1 MDDIIDDLHESK
13 TEALSLMKSDDEPKV
28 VGHFDESD
36 TPEKQAK
43 DINTFYA
50 YAEASKDEEV
60 KKNSVDSAKEDLNAD
75 SEERKNDSLERGKIS
90 LYKRLK
96 NVTSAKIEDDEV
108 HCRRHIKMLTRWG
121 ITDVIPKGQAI
132 AYEIVGI
139 FLQAL
144 VIVTVGWIIYSAKF
158 LCEILSGLSKGVWVI
173 IGTLFGCGIL
183 SLLIWGIYRLFIVLQ
198 GI

>member
-1 MDDIIDDLHESK
+1 MDDIIDDLHDDLP
-13 TEALSLMKSDDEPKV
+13 AVKSEDTPKV

-43 DINTFYA
+43 DIITFSA
-50 YAEASKDEEV
+50 YAEASKDEDV

-75 SEERKNDSLERGKIS
+75 FEERKNKSLERKQTS
-90 LYKRLK
+90 LYERLK
-96 NVTSAKIEDDEV
+96 NVTSAKIQDDEV
-108 HCRRHIKMLTRWG
+108 YCRRHIKMLSRWG

-132 AYEIVGI
+132 AYGIVGI

-144 VIVTVGWIIYSAKF
+144 VIVSFGWIIYCAKF

-173 IGTLFGCGIL
+173 IGTLFGCGVL